1 MNRKKLILIIIA
13 AVLVLSVGGSI
24 LSGVIAQKRETGNTL
39 SEGVRLAAY
48 EIRMYLETGDEEYF
62 HRASADM
69 QSLEQL
75 AQSDSLILSDECR
88 KEAFMS
94 IISAFRYNEEELLGH
109 AERLESALRLI
120 SENTDEDYPYAQLNI
135 ILNDIT

>member
-48 EIRMYLETGDEEYF
+48 EIRMYLEMGDEEYF

-75 AQSDSLILSDECR
+75 AQSDSLILSDEYR
-88 KEAFMS
+88 KEAE
-94 IISAFRYNEEELLGH
+94 RYETEI
-109 AERLESALRLI
+109 AEQKARIGGYIKE
-120 SENTDEDYPYAQLNI
+120 T
-135 ILNDIT
+135 